1 MKKFIKSTA
10 VMGAMVIGTSSFAQ
24 VQDEKNVTM
33 TMDLQPILQLK
44 MEGPDQF
51 DFTFDEI
58 NEYYAGITKYGAT
71 TLKVSATVDWDLW
84 AVGLSQ
90 ANVGVSN
97 EWDQQVAYQAAPGG
111 INTIPLSALELHQT
125 PQNPAITGALC
136 PNVAVQVSDYN
147 TFYDARDNAG
157 SATPN
162 VIVSS
167 NLIYN
172 QAPGSEYNQPTSTA
186 DNASEKFIAGATSDN
201 FTDPG
206 CGMTGGSYLEQNSL
220 SNASPGTGFYYV
232 LDYRIVPG
240 LPVQFPAANLANVP
254 TNDGAQSVIDASTNA
269 GALFAQFAQPGVY
282 TMYVKYILQQ
292 DQ

>member
-10 VMGAMVIGTSSFAQ
+10 VMGAMVIGASSFAQ
-24 VQDEKNVTM
+24 VQDEKNVTI

-44 MEGPDQF
+44 MDGPDQF

-90 ANVGVSN
+90 SNLGTDNV
-97 EWDQQVAYQAAPGG
+97 WDQQVAYQATAGG
-111 INTIPLSALELHQT
+111 ISTIPLSALEVHQV
-125 PQNPAITGALC
+125 PANPATSTTCGSVS
-136 PNVAVQVSDYN
+136 PEVSDYSGA
-147 TFYDARDNAG
+147 FQPRANAG
-157 SATPN
+157 SGTPN
-162 VIVSS
+162 VIISK
-167 NLIYN
+167 NLLYN
-172 QAPGSEYNQPTSTA
+172 QVPGSEYTQPLSTNGG
-186 DNASEKFIAGATSDN
+186 DSEKLIAGASTTN
-201 FTDPG
+201 TADPG

-220 SNASPGTGFYYV
+220 SAASPGVGFYYV

-240 LPVQFPAANLANVP
+240 LPVQFQASNAANAPNNA
-254 TNDGAQSVIDASTNA
+254 TATSVTDASGNA
-269 GALFAQFAQPGVY
+269 GSLFTQYAQPGVY
-282 TMYVKYILQQ
+282 TMYIKYILQQ